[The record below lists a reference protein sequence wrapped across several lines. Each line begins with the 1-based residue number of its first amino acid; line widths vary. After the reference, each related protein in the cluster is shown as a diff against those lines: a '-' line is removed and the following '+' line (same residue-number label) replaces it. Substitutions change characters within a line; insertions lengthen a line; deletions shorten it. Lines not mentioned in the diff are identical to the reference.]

1 MRQECSRSTA
11 GVAVLLLSIFFTGC
25 ASSLYGWQVRT
36 TSTPMPPS
44 FQPAVFEQHSVALF
58 GAITSPALRG
68 NEGGL
73 SYELERILHKVSPNW
88 NVISPQELAKRIN
101 RQGLAGEY
109 VKMRA
114 DYELSNI
121 FDGRAL
127 RKIAI
132 ALGVRYVFQPH
143 LAAFSQTM
151 TDRAKVPGFDFRI
164 AQTRSSNM
172 RVSLQLWDAETGEMV
187 WASMAET
194 TMQNEA
200 VSQDPVYMEDVS
212 RATLGSIVTDF
223 KNRKT
228 ASTYTPVNKFL
239 NDLIEESVPS
249 EKPEQQGVS
258 EPAKKT
264 VE

>member
-1 MRQECSRSTA
+1 MRQECSTSTV
-11 GVAVLLLSIFFTGC
+11 GVAVLVLSIFLTGC

-44 FQPAVFEQHSVALF
+44 FQPEVFEQHSVAVF

-73 SYELERILHKVSPNW
+73 SYELEHILHKVLPNW
-88 NVISPQELAKRIN
+88 NVISLQELAKRIN

-109 VKMRA
+109 GKMRA

-127 RKIAI
+127 RKIAT

-143 LAAFSQTM
+143 LVAFSQTM
-151 TDRAKVPGFDFRI
+151 TNRAQIPGFEFRI

-200 VSQDPVYMEDVS
+200 VSQDPVYIEDIA
-212 RATLGSIVTDF
+212 RATLGSILTDF

-239 NDLIEESVPS
+239 NDLIEESVPPEKHEPQQITEPGKKS
-249 EKPEQQGVS
+249 E
-258 EPAKKT
+258 
-264 VE
+264 

>member
-1 MRQECSRSTA
+1 MRQKCMTSAAS
-11 GVAVLLLSIFFTGC
+11 VWLVLLTILATAC

-36 TSTPMPPS
+36 SSTPMPPS
-44 FQPAVFEQHSVALF
+44 FQPAMFEQHSVALF

-73 SYELERILHKVSPNW
+73 SYELENILHKVSPNW

-109 VKMRA
+109 AKMRA

-127 RKIAI
+127 RKIAT

-249 EKPEQQGVS
+249 EKPEPQGVS

>member
-1 MRQECSRSTA
+1 MKQEWPRSTA
-11 GVAVLLLSIFFTGC
+11 GVAVLLLTIFLSGC

-44 FQPAVFEQHSVALF
+44 FQPEVFEQHSVALF

-68 NEGGL
+68 NEGTL
-73 SYELERILHKVSPNW
+73 SYELEHILHKVSPNW

-109 VKMRA
+109 AKMRA

-127 RKIAI
+127 RKIAT
-132 ALGVRYVFQPH
+132 ALGVRYVFQLH

-151 TDRAKVPGFDFRI
+151 TDRAKIPGFDFRI

-172 RVSLQLWDAETGEMV
+172 RVSLELWDAETGEMV

-194 TMQNEA
+194 EMQNEA
-200 VSQDPVYMEDVS
+200 VSQDPVYMEDVA

-223 KNRKT
+223 KNRRT

-239 NDLIEESVPS
+239 NDLIEESVPI
-249 EKPEQQGVS
+249 EKH
-258 EPAKKT
+258 EPQNITEPSKKT
-264 VE
+264 E